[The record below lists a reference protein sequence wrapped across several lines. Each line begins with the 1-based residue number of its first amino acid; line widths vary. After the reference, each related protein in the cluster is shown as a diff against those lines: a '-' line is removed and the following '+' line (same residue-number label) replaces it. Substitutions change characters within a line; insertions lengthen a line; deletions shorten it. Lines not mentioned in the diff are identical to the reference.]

1 MGYEEVSDTTYRSGR
16 ALENSFETITIL
28 EENMKPIYFPFT
40 YISEPVLEALSVFF
54 KQIIVYQPSS
64 LNIPESM
71 QKPANSSLLEIRIPV
86 KGDENKI
93 DDILKDYKNWA
104 NIHQGSEMAFLK
116 TKPDIIPFFGEFST
130 SQIKADIK
138 KKKQKQQNEKK
149 QDTLLNARIFL
160 HIAQEFDAQNWE
172 IDKDLLSLE
181 EKSVNLIDNLKGK
194 DELSFK
200 GNDREPALKI
210 DHQSDYMTIDRIIA
224 WTHLMQYDQDMSGLF
239 ITNNRSAIEHL
250 IEKTPEAKIVLNI
263 DSTPLTNSDD
273 EKREKWQNSLNEQL
287 ELILG
292 DSLPASEGIKIKSP
306 FDKDDGKKVSLT
318 LYLVPGESPYKFFT
332 RSAWHKTPA
341 EEINNKTALN
351 NTLIGFVEF

>member
-1 MGYEEVSDTTYRSGR
+1 
-16 ALENSFETITIL
+16 
-28 EENMKPIYFPFT
+28 MKPIYFPFT
-40 YISEPVLEALSVFF
+40 YTPEPVLEALSAFF
-54 KQIIVYQPSS
+54 KQVVVYQPSN
-64 LNIPESM
+64 LKIPESM
-71 QKPANSSLLEIRIPV
+71 QKPANSNLLEIRIPV

-93 DDILKDYKNWA
+93 DDILKDYKSWA

-116 TKPDIIPFFGEFST
+116 TKPDMIPFFGESST

-149 QDTLLNARIFL
+149 QDSLLNARIFL
-160 HIAQEFDAQNWE
+160 HIAQEFDVQNWE
-172 IDKDLLSLE
+172 IDKDLLLLE
-181 EKSVNLIDNLKGK
+181 EKTLDLIDNLKGE

-224 WTHLMQYDQDMSGLF
+224 WTHLLQYDQDMSGLF

-263 DSTPLTNSDD
+263 DSIPLTNSDD
-273 EKREKWQNSLNEQL
+273 EKRKKWQNSLNEQL
-287 ELILG
+287 ELILE

-306 FDKDDGKKVSLT
+306 FDKNDGKKVSLT
-318 LYLVPGESPYKFFT
+318 LYLVPGEAPYEFFT
-332 RSAWHKTPA
+332 RSAWHKTIIKG
-341 EEINNKTALN
+341 INKEAGFN